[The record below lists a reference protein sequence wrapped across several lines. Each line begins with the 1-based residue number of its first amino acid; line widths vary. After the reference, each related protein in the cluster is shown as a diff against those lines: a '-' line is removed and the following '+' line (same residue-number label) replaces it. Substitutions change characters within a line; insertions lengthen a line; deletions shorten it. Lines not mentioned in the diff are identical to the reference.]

1 MGRARRERLE
11 PDAIPLTK
19 TQLSR
24 LSQVA
29 NIDVKEIEGAS
40 VRDLTD
46 KLKWKINPALF
57 FMQQVCGRVVKTDP
71 ITGIDMPVPYA
82 TVHVYDTD
90 CSFLGLFPAESPWVW
105 FFPFFCRREEITTV
119 TTDEC
124 GNFCVWIPRFEI
136 DWILQWRKRFY
147 CYPRLFVKPTLSD
160 ILENFKVLPE
170 RPPFRIPIPEP
181 DPAPF
186 MLRNGGQTFQ
196 RVQQLVG
203 QPSAQRL
210 AVSEQ
215 MLMAGNMQSRAAELL
230 DRQAF
235 VEPTP
240 PPVPQEF
247 AEVFEREGIKGIARQ
262 YKLPVEQLKDLDLRR
277 WVGPFLR
284 WECKAVW
291 FPEIHPIFDVPD
303 VTFEVTQDV
312 NGDGVQEVIYSEGF
326 FDVRWNDTNIPDVTL
341 HASPIAIPG
350 LNCDSVPPLG
360 ECGTPEIQTVDI
372 LPLSSTLVNPATGYG
387 IMPNRPVPDADS
399 TAPMAGTLRFF
410 GCVDFDG
417 ARFYRIMYSYN
428 GGSPIPFTN
437 TFYLWD
443 EVAEVPVPV
452 TFSDGWYPITY
463 PFLNA
468 NISLLYRN
476 LLLELPPAA
485 RGEYELTLEL
495 GDAGKNLIPAATP
508 APVKIY
514 IDNTGPQGSFTKLE
528 YSFSPITLT
537 TTGLPELSF
546 DCPIIRRPPGSTV
559 YLRLSYEASAF
570 HLYTASVSG
579 AGCDNTPLTLG
590 GQTSF
595 HYNGPLNNVAT
606 GKVLAT
612 IPADE
617 GAYSFDLRANT
628 RAFYPALET
637 TTTMNTPHVNAPIGG
652 VYDRVAIAI
661 VDECS

>member
-1 MGRARRERLE
+1 MERVPKNRLD
-11 PDAIPLTK
+11 PDAVPLTPS
-19 TQLSR
+19 QLTR

-29 NIDVKEIEGAS
+29 DINVEEIRGAS

-57 FMQQVCGRVVKTDP
+57 FMQQVCGKVVKTDP
-71 ITGIDMPVPYA
+71 VTGLDLPVPFA

-90 CSFLGLFPAESPWVW
+90 CSFLGLFPVESPWAW
-105 FFPFFCRREEITTV
+105 FFPYFCRREEIATV

-136 DWILQWRKRFY
+136 DWILRWRRRFY
-147 CYPRLFVKPTLSD
+147 CYPRLFVKPSLSD
-160 ILENFKVLPE
+160 ILEHFKVLPE
-170 RPPFRIPIPEP
+170 QPVFRHPIPEP

-186 MLRNGGQTFQ
+186 MLTNGGKAFQ

-203 QPSAQRL
+203 PTSAQRL

-215 MLMAGNMQSRAAELL
+215 MLMAGNMRSRSSELL
-230 DRQAF
+230 ERQAF
-235 VEPTP
+235 TEPKA
-240 PPVPQEF
+240 PPVPREL
-247 AEVFEREGIKGIARQ
+247 AEVYQRGGIEGIAKQ

-284 WECKAVW
+284 WECKTVF
-291 FPEIHPIFDVPD
+291 FPEIHPIIDVPD

-312 NGDGVQEVIYSEGF
+312 NADGVQEVIYSEGF

-341 HASPIAIPG
+341 HASPIAITG
-350 LNCDSVPPLG
+350 LDCDHVPTLG
-360 ECGTPEIQTVDI
+360 PCGIPELQTIDI
-372 LPLSSTLVNPATGYG
+372 LPISAALIAPATGYG
-387 IMPNRPVPDADS
+387 IMPNRPLPDADS
-399 TAPMAGTLRFF
+399 TAPLAGTLRFF

-417 ARFYRIMYSYN
+417 ARFYRILYSYN
-428 GGSPIPFTN
+428 GGTPIPFTN
-437 TFYLWD
+437 TFNLWD

-463 PFLNA
+463 PFVNP

-485 RGEYELTLEL
+485 RGEYVLTLEL
-495 GDAGKNLIPAATP
+495 GDAGKNLIPAATA

-514 IDNTGPQGSFTKLE
+514 IDNTGPNGSFTKLE

-537 TTGLPELSF
+537 TPGLPELSF
-546 DCPIIRRPPGSTV
+546 GCPIIRRPVGSTV
-559 YLRLSYEASAF
+559 YLRLSYEVSAF
-570 HLYTASVSG
+570 HLFTAGVSG
-579 AGCDNTPLTLG
+579 AGCDNTPLTLTG
-590 GQTSF
+590 ETSF
-595 HYNGPLNNVAT
+595 HYSGLFDNVAT

-617 GAYSFDLRANT
+617 GAYSFDLSANS

-637 TTTMNTPHVNAPIGG
+637 TTTLNIPHINAPIGG
-652 VYDRVAIAI
+652 VYDHVAIAI
-661 VDECS
+661 VDECE